1 MAILTEAE
9 LALAVSFLSTVSTL
23 VAVVPKKELPT
34 LACGVLELKAEGFPN
49 ENPTLVLDEEAAE
62 LGSGFPNTKP
72 VEPIVPMEVAVE
84 VGVNEGKV
92 GLDAIEEEA
101 ETLDACSSFSQEMHL
116 TADFSLYTRH
126 TLHCTLSCVINF
138 ANGLG
143 FGAEEDSAGN
153 SSFGGRISVA
163 ETIFAS
169 IFGSPVLWTVGVLA
183 FFRLFS
189 LPGGLNTYL
198 ISDEPPI
205 SCTPLT
211 TNGAGKENSSSE
223 GAAGTGFASLLVP

>member
-9 LALAVSFLSTVSTL
+9 LTLVVSFLSPVSTL
-23 VAVVPKKELPT
+23 VAVEREVPKKELPT
-34 LACGVLELKAEGFPN
+34 FAGGALELPN

-62 LGSGFPNTKP
+62 LGSDFPNTKP

-92 GLDAIEEEA
+92 GLDAIEEEV
-101 ETLDACSSFSQEMHL
+101 ETLDACNSFSQEMHL

-153 SSFGGRISVA
+153 FSFGGRISGA
-163 ETIFAS
+163 ETIFAP

-211 TNGAGKENSSSE
+211 KKGAGKENSSSE
-223 GAAGTGFASLLVP
+223 GAAGTGFASMLVP